1 MSART
6 VGSAF
11 SASMSTFK
19 KLAGDT
25 ALYGISTI
33 FGRMLNF
40 VLVPLQTY
48 VFPRPGELAS
58 NVELY
63 SYVAVLLT
71 IYTLGLETAFFRFAA
86 RNKSQNS
93 AERQSVFNDTLSLV
107 LVVTGVFTVTI
118 ILLTPQLS
126 VWLNYPGQQTFI
138 IWAALIVAI
147 DAIVAIPFAR
157 LRVENKPRQFVRAK
171 IISIVLVVALNVF
184 FLIVCRDIYAG
195 KYLTAFHP
203 FIRLFYNPAIGPGY
217 IFLANLLGNAAYFI
231 LLRDAFRGYRFR
243 IDRTQVGVLVAYAF
257 PIMLTGLAGV
267 INNMTDRTFLRHYLP
282 EGFYPGLT
290 SADALGIYGNCYKL
304 SVFMALAIQ
313 SFKFAADPFFFSQAE
328 DKNAPELLARVTKWF
343 LIVCLFI
350 WVGVSLN
357 LDIIGLLVSKRYRSG
372 LDIVPLLLLANLFLG
387 VYYNLAFW
395 FKLSDKTSFGT
406 LITVVGAVITVVG
419 NILLIPRLGYMGCAV
434 AFLTSSFVM
443 MALCYVLGEK
453 YYPVPYD
460 LRSAAGYVVGSGLL
474 IWASFQF
481 PIANLWL
488 AVPVHL
494 ALFGLFT
501 AVVLL
506 IERDTLRPLLRS
518 RGRSPKI
525 VSPR

>member
-1 MSART
+1 
-6 VGSAF
+6 
-11 SASMSTFK
+11 MSTFK

-33 FGRMLNF
+33 LGRMLNF

-48 VFPRPGELAS
+48 VFPQPGQLAS

-86 RNKSQNS
+86 RKKGEQT
-93 AERQSVFNDTLSLV
+93 ADERQRVFNDTLSIVML
-107 LVVTGVFTVTI
+107 VTGVFTLLI
-118 ILLTPQLS
+118 ILLTPQLT

-138 IWAALIVAI
+138 VWVALIVAI

-157 LRVENKPRQFVRAK
+157 LRVENKARQFVQAK
-171 IISIVLVVALNVF
+171 VVSIVLVVFLNVF
-184 FLIVCRDIYAG
+184 FLIICRDIYAG
-195 KYLTAFHP
+195 KYLSALRP
-203 FIRLFYNPAIGPGY
+203 AIALFYNPAIGPGY
-217 IFLANLLGNAAYFI
+217 IFLANLLGNAAYFVM
-231 LLRDAFRGYRFR
+231 LRDAFRGFRFR
-243 IDRTQVGVLVAYAF
+243 IDRAETGVLLAYAF
-257 PIMLTGLAGV
+257 PIMLTGLAAV
-267 INNMTDRTFLRHYLP
+267 INNMTDRAFLRHYLP
-282 EGFYPGLT
+282 EGFYEGIS
-290 SADALGIYGNCYKL
+290 SADALGIYGNCLKL

-328 DKNAPELLARVTKWF
+328 DKNAPDLLARVTKWF

-357 LDIIGLLVSKRYRSG
+357 LDVIGLLVSKRYRSG
-372 LDIVPLLLLANLFLG
+372 LGVVPLLLLANLFLG
-387 VYYNLAFW
+387 VYYNIAFW

-419 NILLIPRLGYMGCAV
+419 NIVLIPLLGYMGCAV
-434 AFLTSSFVM
+434 AFLASSFVM
-443 MALCYVLGEK
+443 MAMCYVLGEK

-460 LRSAAGYVVGSGLL
+460 VKSAAGYVLGSGLL
-474 IWASFQF
+474 IFLTLRF
-481 PIANLWL
+481 PIDNLWL
-488 AVPVHL
+488 AIPIHL

-501 AVVLL
+501 LTVLFV
-506 IERDTLRPLLRS
+506 ERNTLRPILTRF
-518 RGRSPKI
+518 RNR
-525 VSPR
+525 R